1 MALKPR
7 SPEMAKALVDFAQKV
22 QRTFEER
29 LVALYIARHPS
40 IEIEGYNAL
49 IVLREVRPGDQETAV
64 RLAIESCRELD
75 PDDQIAP
82 LVVGEDELWVELGK
96 EIISLPDRP
105 WSLAARDFAQK
116 VQRTFEERLV
126 ALYIARHPSIEI
138 EGYNAL
144 IVLREVRPGDQ
155 ETAVRLAIESCREL
169 DPDDQIA
176 PLVVGEDELEKGEI
190 PSEFLRKV

>member
-1 MALKPR
+1 MLALKPR
-7 SPEMAKALVDFAQKV
+7 SPEIAKALVDFAQKV
-22 QRTFEER
+22 QRTFGER

-49 IVLREVRPGDQETAV
+49 I
-64 RLAIESCRELD
+64 I
-75 PDDQIAP
+75 
-82 LVVGEDELWVELGK
+82 
-96 EIISLPDRP
+96 
-105 WSLAARDFAQK
+105 
-116 VQRTFEERLV
+116 
-126 ALYIARHPSIEI
+126 
-138 EGYNAL
+138 
-144 IVLREVRPGDQ
+144 LREVRPGDQ